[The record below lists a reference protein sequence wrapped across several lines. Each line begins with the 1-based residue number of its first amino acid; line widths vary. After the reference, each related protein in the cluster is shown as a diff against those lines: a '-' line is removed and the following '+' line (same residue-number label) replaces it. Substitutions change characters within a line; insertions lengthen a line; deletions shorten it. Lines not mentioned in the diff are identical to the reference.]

1 MDEIHKLRIEID
13 KVDNLILKNLGN
25 RKELVK
31 LIKQVKKRD
40 KIEIVDKSRES
51 EILTKAKDQY
61 QKNIYEKILL
71 ESRKLQ
77 AE

>member
-1 MDEIHKLRIEID
+1 MDEIHKLRIEIE